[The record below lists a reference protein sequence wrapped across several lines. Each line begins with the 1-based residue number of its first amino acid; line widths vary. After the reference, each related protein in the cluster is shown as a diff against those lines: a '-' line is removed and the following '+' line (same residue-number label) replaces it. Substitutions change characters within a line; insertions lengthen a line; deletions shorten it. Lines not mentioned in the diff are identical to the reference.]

1 MAEASTIKTGD
12 KPMKNG
18 AGGVAKAAFNGQ
30 AYPITDHTFDVVV
43 VGAGGAGLRATV
55 GCAQAGLRTACITK
69 VFPTRSH
76 TVAAQ
81 GGISAALGNMG
92 EDDWRFHMYDTVKG
106 SDWLGDQDAIE
117 YLVRNAPAAV
127 YELEHWGVP
136 FSRTEEGTIY
146 QRPFGGMTTHY
157 GKGTAQRTC
166 AAADRT
172 GHAML
177 HTLYGQALR
186 ARTEFFVEYFAID
199 LIMDEDGR
207 CRGVVALRMED
218 GMIHRFRAHQVILAT
233 GGYGRAYF
241 SATSAHICT
250 GDGNAMVLR
259 AGLPL
264 EDMEFVQ
271 FHPTGIYG
279 AGCLITEGSRGE
291 GGYLTNSEGERFME
305 RYAPSA
311 KDLASRD
318 VVSRSMTIEIR
329 EGRGVGRNK
338 DHIYLHLDHLDPK
351 ILAER
356 LPGISESSRIFAGV
370 DVTREPIPVIPTAHY
385 NMGGIPTNYHG
396 EVLTRKDGNP
406 DHIVPGLMAIG
417 EAACVSVHGA
427 NRLGSNS
434 LIDLVV
440 FGRAA
445 GLRCAELVTPGERHA
460 ELPAGSAELPLSRL
474 DRFRHASGGTPTAT
488 LRLSMQRT
496 MQNNCAV
503 FRTGEVLAEGH
514 RLIHEVWRGEADI
527 GVTDRSMIWN
537 SDLIET
543 LEFDNLIAQAVVTMD
558 SAANRTESRGAHARE
573 DFPDR
578 NDKEWMKHTLAWID
592 DDRQTSIIDYRPV
605 HTYTMS
611 NDIEYIAPKARVY

>member
-1 MAEASTIKTGD
+1 
-12 KPMKNG
+12 
-18 AGGVAKAAFNGQ
+18 
-30 AYPITDHTFDVVV
+30 V
-43 VGAGGAGLRATV
+43 VG
-55 GCAQAGLRTACITK
+55 CSEAGLRTACITK

-81 GGISAALGNMG
+81 GGIAAALGNMG
-92 EDDWRFHMYDTVKG
+92 DDDWRWHMYDTVKG
-106 SDWLGDQDAIE
+106 ADWLGDQDAIE
-117 YLVRNAPAAV
+117 YLCRNAPDAV
-127 YELEHWGVP
+127 YELEHWGLP
-136 FSRTEEGTIY
+136 FSRREDGKIY

-177 HTLYGQALR
+177 HTMYGQAVR
-186 ARTEFFVEYFAID
+186 HSAQFFIEYFAID
-199 LIMDEDGR
+199 LIMDEEGR
-207 CRGVVALRMED
+207 CRGVVALSLED
-218 GMIHRFRAHQVILAT
+218 GTIHRFRAQTTVLAT

-241 SATSAHICT
+241 SCTSAHTCT

-291 GGYLTNSEGERFME
+291 GGYLVNSEGERFME

-318 VVSRSMTIEIR
+318 VVSRAMTIEIR
-329 EGRGVGRNK
+329 EGRGVGKSK

-351 ILAER
+351 VLHER
-356 LPGISESSRIFAGV
+356 LPGISESAKIFAGV
-370 DVTREPIPVIPTAHY
+370 DVSREPIPVLPTVHY

-396 EVLTRKDGNP
+396 EVKTKLDGDP
-406 DHIVPGLMAIG
+406 EHVVPGLMALG
-417 EAACVSVHGA
+417 EAASVSVHGA

-445 GLRCAELVTPGERHA
+445 GLRCAEVLEAGA
-460 ELPAGSAELPLSRL
+460 SQADLPRDSAERALARL
-474 DRFRHASGGTPTAT
+474 DRFRHADGGTPTAE
-488 LRLSMQRT
+488 LRMKMQKT
-496 MQNNCAV
+496 MQTNCAV
-503 FRTGEVLAEGH
+503 FRTGEVLDEGH
-514 RLIHEVWRGEADI
+514 KLIHDVYAGMSDI
-527 GVTDRSMIWN
+527 AVTDRSLIWN
-537 SDLIET
+537 SDLVET
-543 LEFDNLIAQAVVTMD
+543 LELDNLIAQAVVTMD
-558 SAANRTESRGAHARE
+558 AARTRTESRGAHARE

-578 NDKEWMKHTLAWID
+578 DDVNWMKHSLAWLD
-592 DDRQTSIIDYRPV
+592 LATGKVTIDYRPV
-605 HTYTMS
+605 HTYTLS
-611 NDIEYIAPKARVY
+611 NDVSYIEPKARVY

>member
-1 MAEASTIKTGD
+1 MTSGSG
-12 KPMKNG
+12 N
-18 AGGVAKAAFNGQ
+18 GGVPVINGR
-30 AYPITDHTFDVVV
+30 AYPIEDHTYDVVV
-43 VGAGGAGLRATV
+43 VGAGGSGLRAVV
-55 GCAQAGLRTACITK
+55 GCSEASLRTACISK

-92 EDDWRFHMYDTVKG
+92 EDDWRWHMYDTVKG

-117 YLVRNAPAAV
+117 YMCRNAPDAV

-136 FSRTEEGTIY
+136 FSRTEDGKIY

-172 GHAML
+172 GHAIL
-177 HTLYGQALR
+177 HTLYGAALKH
-186 ARTEFFVEYFAID
+186 AAEFFIEFFVID
-199 LIMDEDGR
+199 LIMDEGR
-207 CRGVVALRMED
+207 CRGVVALKLDD
-218 GMIHRFRAHQVILAT
+218 GTIHRFRSHMTILAT
-233 GGYGRAYF
+233 GGYGRTYF
-241 SATSAHICT
+241 TSTSAHTCT

-264 EDMEFVQ
+264 QDMEFVQ

-279 AGCLITEGSRGE
+279 AGCLITEGARGE

-318 VVSRSMTIEIR
+318 VVSRAMTVEIR
-329 EGRGVGRNK
+329 EGRGVGKLK
-338 DHIYLHLDHLDPK
+338 DHIFLHLDHLDPK
-351 ILAER
+351 VLHER
-356 LPGISESSRIFAGV
+356 LPGISESARIFAGV
-370 DVTREPIPVIPTAHY
+370 DVTREPIPVLATVHY
-385 NMGGIPTNYHG
+385 TMGGIATNYHG
-396 EVLTRKDGNP
+396 EALTKKNGNAEA
-406 DHIVPGLMAIG
+406 IVPGLMALG

-445 GLRCAELVTPGERHA
+445 ALRCAELIEPGEKHA
-460 ELPAGSAELPLSRL
+460 ELPRDSAELPLSRL
-474 DRFRHASGGTPTAT
+474 DRFRHADGSAPTAEI
-488 LRLSMQRT
+488 RARMQRV
-496 MQNNCAV
+496 MQSNCPV
-503 FRTGEVLAEGH
+503 FRTGEMLEEGST
-514 RLIHEVWRGEADI
+514 LIHQVLRGVADTK
-527 GVTDRSMIWN
+527 VFDRSLIWN

-543 LEFDNLIAQAVVTMD
+543 LELDNLVAQAVVTLD
-558 SAANRTESRGAHARE
+558 SAVNRTESRGAHARE
-573 DFPDR
+573 DYPNRD
-578 NDKEWMKHTLAWID
+578 DKNWMKHTFAWLD
-592 DDRQTSIIDYRPV
+592 FATGKVTIDYRPV
-605 HTYTMS
+605 HTYTMT
-611 NDIEYIAPKARVY
+611 NDVQYVEPKARVY

>member
-1 MAEASTIKTGD
+1 MST
-12 KPMKNG
+12 NG
-18 AGGVAKAAFNGQ
+18 SGNGGAPAINGR
-30 AYPITDHTFDVVV
+30 AYPIEDHTYDVIV
-43 VGAGGAGLRATV
+43 VGAGGSGLRAVV
-55 GCAQAGLRTACITK
+55 GCSEAGLRTACISK

-92 EDDWRFHMYDTVKG
+92 EDDWRWHMYDTVKG

-117 YLVRNAPAAV
+117 YLCRNASDAV

-136 FSRTEEGTIY
+136 FSRTEEGKIY

-172 GHAML
+172 GHAIL
-177 HTLYGQALR
+177 HTLYGAALKH
-186 ARTEFFVEYFAID
+186 AAEFFIEFFVID
-199 LIMDEDGR
+199 LIMDEGR
-207 CRGVVALRMED
+207 CRGVVALKLDD
-218 GMIHRFRAHQVILAT
+218 GTIHRFRAHMTILAT

-241 SATSAHICT
+241 SCTSAHTCT

-264 EDMEFVQ
+264 QDMEFVQ

-329 EGRGVGRNK
+329 EGRGVGKLK
-338 DHIYLHLDHLDPK
+338 DHLFLHLDHLDPK
-351 ILAER
+351 VLHER
-356 LPGISESSRIFAGV
+356 LPGISESARIFAGV
-370 DVTREPIPVIPTAHY
+370 DVTREPIPVLPTVHY

-396 EVLTRKDGNP
+396 EVLTKKDGNA
-406 DHIVPGLMAIG
+406 DTIVPGLMALG
-417 EAACVSVHGA
+417 EAGCVSVHGA

-445 GLRCAELVTPGERHA
+445 ALRCAELIEPGEKHA
-460 ELPAGSAELPLSRL
+460 ELPKDSAELPLSRL
-474 DRFRHASGGTPTAT
+474 DRFRNADGATPTAD
-488 LRLSMQRT
+488 LRLNMQKV
-496 MQNNCAV
+496 MQTNCAV
-503 FRTGEVLAEGH
+503 FRTGEVLEEGSK
-514 RLIHEVWRGEADI
+514 LIHKVMV
-527 GVTDRSMIWN
+527 GVGDAKLFDRSLIWN
-537 SDLIET
+537 SDLVET
-543 LEFDNLIAQAVVTMD
+543 LELDNLIAQAVVTMD

-573 DFPDR
+573 DHPDR
-578 NDKEWMKHTLAWID
+578 DDKNWMKHTLAWLD
-592 DDRQTSIIDYRPV
+592 FASRKVTIDYRPV
-605 HTYTMS
+605 HTYTMT
-611 NDIEYIAPKARVY
+611 NDVQYVEPKARVY

>member
-1 MAEASTIKTGD
+1 MAG
-12 KPMKNG
+12 NG
-18 AGGVAKAAFNGQ
+18 SSAPSINGR
-30 AYPITDHTFDVVV
+30 AYPVTDHVYDVVV
-43 VGAGGAGLRATV
+43 VGAGGAGLRAVV
-55 GCAQAGLRTACITK
+55 GCAEAGLKTACITK

-81 GGISAALGNMG
+81 GGISAAIGNMG
-92 EDDWRFHMYDTVKG
+92 EDDWRWHMYDTVKG
-106 SDWLGDQDAIE
+106 ADWLGDQDAIE
-117 YLVRNAPAAV
+117 YLCRHAPSAV

-136 FSRTEEGTIY
+136 FSRTDEGKIY

-177 HTLYGQALR
+177 HTLYGAALKHK
-186 ARTEFFVEYFAID
+186 AEFFIEYFAID

-207 CRGVVALRMED
+207 CRGVVALKLDD
-218 GMIHRFRAHQVILAT
+218 GTIHRFRSHVTMIAT
-233 GGYGRAYF
+233 GGYGRTYF
-241 SATSAHICT
+241 SCTSAHTCT

-264 EDMEFVQ
+264 QDMEFVQ

-279 AGCLITEGSRGE
+279 AGCLITEGVRGE
-291 GGYLTNSEGERFME
+291 GGYLVNSEGERFME

-329 EGRGVGRNK
+329 EGRGVGKLK
-338 DHIYLHLDHLDPK
+338 DHIYLHLDHLDPAV
-351 ILAER
+351 IHER
-356 LPGISESSRIFAGV
+356 LPGIAESSRIFAGV
-370 DVTREPIPVIPTAHY
+370 DVTKEAIPVLPTVHY

-396 EVLTRKDGNP
+396 EALTKVNGEP
-406 DHIVPGLMAIG
+406 DKVVPGLMSIG

-434 LIDLVV
+434 LTDLVV

-445 GLRCAELVTPGERHA
+445 AERCAELVTPGEKHMD
-460 ELPAGSAELPLSRL
+460 LPADSAERALSRL
-474 DRFRHASGGTPTAT
+474 DRFRYANGGTPTAQ
-488 LRLSMQRT
+488 LRLNMQKV
-496 MQNNCAV
+496 MQTNCAV
-503 FRTGEVLAEGH
+503 FRTDKVLEEGH
-514 RLIHEVWRGEADI
+514 SLIHDVFAGVSDI
-527 GVTDRSMIWN
+527 GVSDRSLIWN
-537 SDLIET
+537 SDLVET

-558 SAANRTESRGAHARE
+558 SALARTESRGAHARE
-573 DFPDR
+573 DFPERD
-578 NDKEWMKHTLAWID
+578 DKNWMKHTLAWAD
-592 DDRQTSIIDYRPV
+592 HETREVKIDYRPV
-605 HTYTMS
+605 HTYTLT
-611 NDIEYIAPKARVY
+611 NEVQYIEPKKRVY